1 MINYKYNI
9 GDSFCKNDK
18 SAVKITVTRKLGLSV
33 LSQQPKYEI
42 TYTNTGG
49 AQLQMTSR
57 VGESYL
63 DHLQTATRLDGSFVY
78 LFFPLA
84 TKVFVEELD

>member
-9 GDSFCKNDK
+9 GDYFCKNDK

-42 TYTNTGG
+42 TYTNTSVPP
-49 AQLQMTSR
+49 LQMKSH

-63 DHLQTATRLDGSFVY
+63 DNLKVATRLDGSFVY

-84 TKVFVEELD
+84 TKVFVEELE